1 MSDRVVW
8 SGRHVEVRD
17 RDGWEYAARVGD
29 RTAAVVLAVD
39 DGHVLL
45 VEQHRPPLG
54 ARCLELP
61 AGLVGDEEAGE
72 ADETAA
78 ARELEEETGWRAGR
92 LEPLGRFASAPGLA
106 SETFTLWRA
115 TELVRVGAGG
125 GVAGE
130 DMTVHRVPLDGLA
143 AFVAER
149 RAAGVVIDAR
159 LLALSVFG
167 AL

>member
-1 MSDRVVW
+1 MSERVVW

-17 RDGWEYAARVGD
+17 RDGWEYAARAGD
-29 RTAAVVLAVD
+29 RTAVVVLALD

-45 VEQHRPPLG
+45 VEQHRRPLG

-72 ADETAA
+72 PDETAA

-115 TELVRVGAGG
+115 MELERVGKGG

-130 DMTVHRVPLDGLA
+130 DIAVHRVPLDGLT
-143 AFVAER
+143 AFIAER

-159 LLALSVFG
+159 LLALSICG
-167 AL
+167 AV